1 MSEEQA
7 VSAPVE
13 TPVESSSETPE
24 NEPALAQEAIPGE
37 SLLDAITTD
46 KPETEVEGAKDSP
59 DWFKNDKY
67 KTVEDQA
74 KAYSELEK
82 RLGGFTGPPEEEY
95 TVPDIKGLDAGV
107 IENNP
112 MIQWFKNASRE
123 AGMNQH
129 AFERFV
135 SGYLITEQEMIT
147 AHQQR
152 ELSALGDKA
161 QTRLNDIQDWG
172 NGNLSKEQMLIYRG
186 VASTAV
192 GVNLLETMIGKTR
205 EAKLARDSNTAQ
217 PSGHTTREELKKLL
231 VAVDENGNRKMSRDP
246 EYRTMV
252 NKLYQE
258 RYGVPG

>member
-37 SLLDAITTD
+37 SLLDTVDSD
-46 KPETEVEGAKDSP
+46 KPLEVDGATDIPS
-59 DWFKNDKY
+59 WFKSEKY

-74 KAYSELEK
+74 KAYAELEK
-82 RLGGFTGPPEEEY
+82 RMGSFTGAPETDY
-95 TVPDIKGLDAGV
+95 VVPQVEGLDPGV

-112 MIQWFKNASRE
+112 MIQWFKDASRE
-123 AGMNQH
+123 AGINQH
-129 AFERFV
+129 GFDRFV
-135 SGYLITEQEMIT
+135 SGYLSTEQAMIT
-147 AHQQR
+147 ANKQR
-152 ELSALGDKA
+152 ELAALGENA
-161 QTRLNDIQDWG
+161 QTRLSDLADWG
-172 NGNLSKEQMLIYRG
+172 IGNLSDDEFQIYKG

-192 GVNLLETMIGKTR
+192 GVKLLETLIGKTR

-258 RYGVPG
+258 MYGVPA